1 MAHPSDTPTPDPASH
16 KAPEDAEAPAAET
29 APETAPQ
36 TPGAAASA
44 EAPAEATAPEDP
56 ESRLGALS
64 ERLAAVEAALD
75 QAKAERLA
83 ALAEAQNVQRRA
95 DKRIEDNAKYAI
107 SNFAKALLGVAD
119 NLERALLAAP
129 PAVREANQDVKNLA
143 VGVEMTASELQQVLS
158 RHGVSRLESLEQ
170 PFDPNLHQAIQ
181 EIEQPE
187 KPHGT
192 VVQVM
197 QEGYL
202 LNDRLLRPA
211 MVVVSRGGPK
221 REANT
226 EAEAAEGVDRQV

>member
-1 MAHPSDTPTPDPASH
+1 MADPNSPPPSESEAPRPAEDPTATEGPTDPPPTA
-16 KAPEDAEAPAAET
+16 AETRAEAP
-29 APETAPQ
+29 PL
-36 TPGAAASA
+36 
-44 EAPAEATAPEDP
+44 EDP
-56 ESRLGALS
+56 ESRLATLA

-75 QAKAERLA
+75 QAKSEKLA
-83 ALAEAQNVQRRA
+83 ALAEAQNAQRRA

-129 PAVREANQDVKNLA
+129 PEVREANQDVKNLA
-143 VGVEMTASELQQVLS
+143 VGVEMTAGELQSVLS
-158 RHGVSRLESLEQ
+158 RHGVSRLESLDQ

-181 EIEQPE
+181 EADRPD

-221 REANT
+221 REP
-226 EAEAAEGVDRQV
+226 AEAPPDTPPEGVDREV